1 MAKDKMTP
9 IRWEIVQAL
18 ANNRMRVS
26 EAARALHMDRSTVLY
41 HLGMIKAI
49 TGKDPMNFYDLVDL
63 VWMSEEAP

>member
-18 ANNRMRVS
+18 ANNRMRVT
-26 EAARALHMDRSTVLY
+26 EAARALYIDRSTVLY

-63 VWMSEEAP
+63 VWMSEEAN